1 MTESFPLLRKREWLL
16 SGRRRGFPA
25 HRVRIC
31 GNPGGKEHINVQ
43 NEVTAKDIT
52 AEVPAGVEKTDEESM
67 SEALREAENAAE
79 LGEVP
84 VGCVIV
90 RDGKVIAR
98 AGNRRENGKCAL
110 DHAEIIAI
118 EKACRSLGGWRL
130 PGCTLYATLE
140 PCPMC
145 AGAMVMSQLGECVYG
160 AADPRQGCCGSVY
173 DLPGDPALSAVTRWR
188 PAPKSKECGEIL
200 KEFMRGRRLF

>member
-1 MTESFPLLRKREWLL
+1 M
-16 SGRRRGFPA
+16 
-25 HRVRIC
+25 
-31 GNPGGKEHINVQ
+31 Q

-52 AEVPAGVEKTDEESM
+52 AEVPAGVEKTDEEYM

-118 EKACRSLGGWRL
+118 EKVSAGGGCRDVRFTLRLSLVR
-130 PGCTLYATLE
+130 
-140 PCPMC
+140 
-145 AGAMVMSQLGECVYG
+145 CV
-160 AADPRQGCCGSVY
+160 PVR
-173 DLPGDPALSAVTRWR
+173 
-188 PAPKSKECGEIL
+188 
-200 KEFMRGRRLF
+200 